1 MVHKSKSSISKDGAK
16 EYHPEKGAWFQ
27 ILDENQQQIGDA
39 FKTNANGFAR
49 SNPITEAGT
58 YYLTQVKGSANHAI
72 MEDQEF
78 VVTEADLKKDFK
90 VFEFNVVNEYV
101 GDHIHISKKKLPYDD
116 SISSYV
122 EDQKTPEEGAVF
134 TVLDVARMG
143 DTALKQ
149 LMNNGKDWDSDK
161 RQEFINSVGDA
172 ALATLTTNENGEADV
187 DLEATLNDDNEPVY
201 KIGEKG
207 YVLLQTKGADGYELS
222 NPLRSPEKLPKPGEG
237 EATTSENGISESTN
251 GYYFTWSAN
260 LTNKQKHP
268 MAIAKF
274 TKLKTTIDDKGQT
287 ATEPEVGAKFK
298 VIKADGTYLKYQDD
312 NGVSKDVECTA
323 NNSGVVYVPY
333 LSRGVYSLEQISGS
347 GVHQKITFDMDE
359 GTFAVNQEDLF
370 YSGNQIEALAKNNY
384 DGIDNNHV
392 VAIASENNGEI
403 TDEELPVSVKLL
415 KTSSDTGTPLAKAE
429 FTLYKKI
436 DGEYNEV
443 DQYYTDENGELT
455 IQDLQFGK
463 YKIRETKA
471 PDGYLAT
478 ETDTGK
484 ETGDEDFPWQEVE
497 FTIDEN
503 HVVDDSGVLYFTNKK
518 ADGATTFTFKDSPI
532 FGKIAV
538 NKSGTVMTGF
548 SENDG
553 GFNYAKQ
560 NLAGAKYGLYAKEDI
575 MDDSG
580 KLIWAKDTLIDEK
593 TTTGT
598 DAVWFTND
606 VLTPSDNFYI
616 GSYYVKE
623 LEAPAGFDID
633 ETKHDV
639 NLTWQAGAKDS
650 EIGAWEPDDD
660 AEFSEQGS
668 KGKNFLAQGSKLNPY
683 IVNAKKVVFTY
694 EKAPEG
700 VDVWD
705 VSADGIS
712 DDVNSPND
720 ATSARVCLKNI

>member
-1 MVHKSKSSISKDGAK
+1 MD
-16 EYHPEKGAWFQ
+16 
-27 ILDENQQQIGDA
+27 
-39 FKTNANGFAR
+39 
-49 SNPITEAGT
+49 
-58 YYLTQVKGSANHAI
+58 
-72 MEDQEF
+72 
-78 VVTEADLKKDFK
+78 
-90 VFEFNVVNEYV
+90 
-101 GDHIHISKKKLPYDD
+101 
-116 SISSYV
+116 
-122 EDQKTPEEGAVF
+122 
-134 TVLDVARMG
+134 
-143 DTALKQ
+143 
-149 LMNNGKDWDSDK
+149 NGKDWDSDK
-161 RQEFINSVGDA
+161 RQEFVTSVGDA

-207 YVLLQTKGADGYELS
+207 YVLLQIKGTDGYELS
-222 NPLRSPEKLPKPGEG
+222 NPLRSPEKLPKPLEEEG

-274 TKLKTTIDDKGQT
+274 TKLKTTIDDKGQI

-298 VIKADGTYLKYQDD
+298 VVKADGTYLKYQDD
-312 NGVSKDVECTA
+312 NGVSKDVECTV

-392 VAIASENNGEI
+392 VTIASENNGEI

-415 KTSSDTGTPLAKAE
+415 KTSSDTGVPLAKAE

-503 HVVDDSGVLYFTNKK
+503 HVVDDGGVLYFTNKK

-606 VLTPSDNFYI
+606 VLTPSDNFYM

-668 KGKNFLAQGSKLNPY
+668 KGKNFLTLRK
-683 IVNAKKVVFTY
+683 
-694 EKAPEG
+694 
-700 VDVWD
+700 
-705 VSADGIS
+705 
-712 DDVNSPND
+712 
-720 ATSARVCLKNI
+720 